1 MIADE
6 YLWFISVM
14 SKLAKQVRCF
24 PPRMLRN
31 YAKYKSR
38 HNYNAQGH
46 YEVSPSSNGK
56 LLYGLRWE
64 KLSPFIL
71 SI

>member
-1 MIADE
+1 
-6 YLWFISVM
+6 M
-14 SKLAKQVRCF
+14 SKLAKEVRCF

-46 YEVSPSSNGK
+46 YEVSQSSIGK
-56 LLYGLRWE
+56 LL
-64 KLSPFIL
+64 
-71 SI
+71 